1 MNMDQPNGAELGVKL
16 SKSANAELPSTSK
29 LTTPQETNATSLYE
43 HSRSTQNDSGE
54 ENWIS
59 LSLLD

>member
-1 MNMDQPNGAELGVKL
+1 MNMDQQNGAELGVKL

-29 LTTPQETNATSLYE
+29 FTTPQETSATSLYS

-54 ENWIS
+54 ENWII
-59 LSLLD
+59 LVTA

>member
-29 LTTPQETNATSLYE
+29 FTTPQETNATSLYA
-43 HSRSTQNDSGE
+43 HSRSTQNDFGE
-54 ENWIS
+54 EN
-59 LSLLD
+59 